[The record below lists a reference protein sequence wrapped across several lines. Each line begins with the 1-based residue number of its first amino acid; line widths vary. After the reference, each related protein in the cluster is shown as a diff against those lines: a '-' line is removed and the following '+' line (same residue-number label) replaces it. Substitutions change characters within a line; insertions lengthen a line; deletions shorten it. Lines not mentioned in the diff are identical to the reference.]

1 MKRPQPGPA
10 VIFRSLLLAAA
21 ATLAACGQP
30 LTVEQQ
36 VIATIRQMEE
46 KIENGERR
54 PFMEYISEDFTGQ
67 DGRMTRDEVRALVVM
82 QLNRHHRLHAQLF
95 PIFVT
100 ETGEGRAEARF
111 RALITGGPGW
121 FPESGQVY
129 DFETSWRDEGGDW
142 LLEAARWDPVALDE
156 ALDGL

>member
-1 MKRPQPGPA
+1 MNLPVFVRAG
-10 VIFRSLLLAAA
+10 LLTAAA
-21 ATLAACGQP
+21 ALASCGQQ

-54 PFMEYISEDFTGQ
+54 PFMEHISEDFTGQ
-67 DGRMTRDEVRALVVM
+67 DGRMTRDEVRALVVL
-82 QLNRHHRLHAQLF
+82 QLNRHQRLHAQLF
-95 PIFVT
+95 PIFVS

-129 DFETSWRDEGGDW
+129 DFETVWRDEGGEW
-142 LLEAARWDPVALDE
+142 LLEAASWDPVPLDE
-156 ALDGL
+156 ALEAL

>member
-1 MKRPQPGPA
+1 MNWTAMLRA
-10 VIFRSLLLAAA
+10 ALIAAA
-21 ATLAACGQP
+21 FALVSCGQS

-54 PFMEYISEDFTGQ
+54 PFMAYLSEDFSGQ
-67 DGRMTRDEVRALVVM
+67 NGRMTRDEVRALVVL
-82 QLNRHHRLHAQLF
+82 QLNRHQRLHAQLF

-129 DFETSWRDEGGDW
+129 DFETAWRADGDRW
-142 LLEAARWDPVALDE
+142 LLESANWEPVPLDE
-156 ALDGL
+156 ALDAL